1 MPYNA
6 TDDDLKKVAAF
17 RSRNRIPV
25 SINCMMKLLYSVATF
40 KHAAIQ
46 HFAEH
51 DTENI
56 SFGNNYSKVVLID
69 FFFLLLEANVMTKTH
84 FCYSP

>member
-1 MPYNA
+1 
-6 TDDDLKKVAAF
+6 
-17 RSRNRIPV
+17 
-25 SINCMMKLLYSVATF
+25 MMKLLYSVATF